1 MYAQN
6 PSALE
11 KHTNVITSTI
21 NKISEAIQD
30 LKKNYCIAK
39 ISVQSPV
46 INPEI
51 MSSKKLSP
59 KLGVS
64 SFKFERR
71 NITNS
76 ESSLVVG
83 QFLHSHLSKQT
94 LLLIMKIQIV
104 CPVGMMRGSGR
115 FVLMQPLAF
124 KMQESQYQQNQE
136 IGQWT

>member
-1 MYAQN
+1 MYAQT

-51 MSSKKLSP
+51 MSSENCLLNLVFP
-59 KLGVS
+59 PL
-64 SFKFERR
+64 
-71 NITNS
+71 NS
-76 ESSLVVG
+76 NDV
-83 QFLHSHLSKQT
+83 
-94 LLLIMKIQIV
+94 M
-104 CPVGMMRGSGR
+104 
-115 FVLMQPLAF
+115 
-124 KMQESQYQQNQE
+124 
-136 IGQWT
+136 

>member
-39 ISVQSPV
+39 ISVQSLV

-104 CPVGMMRGSGR
+104 CP
-115 FVLMQPLAF
+115 
-124 KMQESQYQQNQE
+124 
-136 IGQWT
+136 

>member
-11 KHTNVITSTI
+11 KHTSVITRTI

-30 LKKNYCIAK
+30 LKKKLLHSKDI
-39 ISVQSPV
+39 SPV
-46 INPEI
+46 SSYKSINNEFR
-51 MSSKKLSP
+51 KLSP